1 MALNYQKLQKNS
13 TTRILYLLNL
23 LYKNAYSRSQIVEEF
38 KKTGISIN
46 KTSAL
51 KYIKKLQDFGF
62 KIQKESVKNKNFYSL
77 KGVWELN
84 FSLDEINSS
93 QNVKK
98 EIILKKPENEIRRVM
113 SLFYKFALEVSD
125 DELKYSLIDFEHYS
139 KINWHL
145 VNKLKTHC
153 KNHDVIKIIYML
165 NKDEIKEITLHADTV
180 ETHGNSNRL
189 YLYGIF
195 KGSKKLSKLPV
206 DKIFMVKKVVEKF
219 VRYDFEG
226 EVLTYKIPKKTF
238 EKIELDKEETAF
250 EEDSETITIK
260 RPLDDSFQIVQRLLS
275 FCPDLYYVSD
285 ENIKNL
291 LKKKLL
297 EMKEIYEN

>member
-1 MALNYQKLQKNS
+1 
-13 TTRILYLLNL
+13 
-23 LYKNAYSRSQIVEEF
+23 
-38 KKTGISIN
+38 
-46 KTSAL
+46 
-51 KYIKKLQDFGF
+51 
-62 KIQKESVKNKNFYSL
+62 
-77 KGVWELN
+77 
-84 FSLDEINSS
+84 
-93 QNVKK
+93 
-98 EIILKKPENEIRRVM
+98 
-113 SLFYKFALEVSD
+113 
-125 DELKYSLIDFEHYS
+125 
-139 KINWHL
+139 
-145 VNKLKTHC
+145 
-153 KNHDVIKIIYML
+153 ML

-275 FCPDLYYVSD
+275 FCPDFR
-285 ENIKNL
+285 
-291 LKKKLL
+291 
-297 EMKEIYEN
+297 